1 MWLISLSITASEF
14 SLAGAGR
21 TSSPVMS
28 EYRSTVWTD
37 HIFSALLSLSG
48 HQPCFRLLAIVKK
61 AALNRAVQTSLRD
74 PALSPLGCPCPQQ
87 NGWILWGFYLSPL
100 KKLPNSSQH
109 WLHHLSTPLATWES
123 GSVSLS
129 LPTLVITGLCD
140 GSSPSG
146 CEAASQPAVALI
158 SPPRD

>member
-1 MWLISLSITASEF
+1 MWYLPFCVWLISLSMTSSEF
-14 SLAGAGR
+14 ILAGAGR

-28 EYRSTVWTD
+28 EHRSTMWTD
-37 HIFSALLSLSG
+37 HIFPALLSLSG

-61 AALNRAVQTSLRD
+61 AALNRAAQTSLRD

-100 KKLPNSSQH
+100 KKLPNSFQQ

-129 LPTLVITGLCD
+129 LPTLVITGVCD
-140 GSSPSG
+140 GNSLVG
-146 CEAASQPAVALI
+146 VRQPL
-158 SPPRD
+158 SPPWL